1 MPALDPTVVHEI
13 AETARSRGE
22 ELAALAVERVVREL
36 SLDFATRRNLEIGT
50 RTAIERF
57 LDVLESPDAE
67 LDTALYVAHG
77 RAQCAA
83 GRSLRELLLI
93 YRSSGMVLWE
103 AVGAMPGTDR
113 LTGAQALDLG
123 GRWLALMESLS
134 LAAVDGYLEEGAEQ
148 RRRDRARRDRLRS
161 LLLSDPPETLEAV
174 TAAASRAGW
183 PLPERVRVGVA
194 AVPLEADAADA
205 ERAPAKVLAG
215 PHARGRLALL
225 VAATD
230 EAEALLR
237 RAADAH
243 GAAGPVAIG
252 PAVPVLDAVR
262 SLRRASGL
270 LDEVDHGVVDGAPIV
285 RCDDHELPLILG
297 AAPELVE
304 GLIERRLAP
313 LQVLPEARRE
323 QVLET
328 LSAWLAEPHRPQAI
342 ADRLGVHVGTIRYRL
357 ARLRE
362 LFGDALDD
370 PDARFE
376 LQLAVRALPAR
387 AHPAPRDS
395 G

>member
-1 MPALDPTVVHEI
+1 MPELDPTI
-13 AETARSRGE
+13 AQDIARTARSRGT
-22 ELAALAVERVVREL
+22 ELAGLAVERVVEEL
-36 SLDFATRRNLEIGT
+36 GLDFATRRNLEIGT
-50 RTAIERF
+50 RTAVERF
-57 LDVLESPDAE
+57 LDVLDDPQAE

-103 AVGAMPGTDR
+103 EVAAMPGTER
-113 LTGAQALDLG
+113 LTGAQALELG

-161 LLLSDPPETLEAV
+161 LLLSDPPEPLEAV
-174 TAAASRAGW
+174 AAAAARADW
-183 PLPERVRVGVA
+183 TLPERVRVGVA
-194 AVPLEADAADA
+194 ALPLEADAADA

-215 PHARGRLALL
+215 PHAHGRLVLV
-225 VAATD
+225 VAAGD
-230 EAEALLR
+230 EAEVLLR

-243 GAAGPVAIG
+243 GAAGPVAVG
-252 PAVPVLDAVR
+252 PAVPALEAIR

-270 LDEVDHGVVDGAPIV
+270 LDEVDHGVVAGTPIV

-297 AAPELVE
+297 AAPELVD
-304 GLIERRLAP
+304 GLVERRLAP
-313 LQVLPEARRE
+313 LQQIPEARRE

-328 LSAWLAEPHRPQAI
+328 LAAWLAEPHRPQAI

-376 LQLAVRALPAR
+376 LQLALRALPAR
-387 AHPAPRDS
+387 GRPGADV
-395 G
+395 